1 MASEVKQRLLKIPIL
16 CSLISLVDK
25 IKIPGLEGLSLYDVV
40 EMYVLGI
47 IKGALSSRASAIS
60 FSFFMAIFPF
70 LLFILNLIPFV
81 PIQDFQADVFA
92 FIDGIL
98 PPQTSDFFN
107 NIIIDIM
114 NNRRGGL
121 LSIVFVLSMFLT
133 TNGVQAV
140 FAGFENSYHVEVNR
154 SFFKQ
159 YLVSFGVA
167 IILAF
172 LLLTAVGGIVFF
184 EFFIN
189 VLFKNKIIEDALFWI
204 TIGKR
209 VFYLMMIVLG
219 VGTFYYFGCTGNL
232 KPKFFSVGLFFTS
245 ILLVGTTY
253 LFGIYVEDFSRYNE
267 LYGSIGALLI
277 LMVYIWLNANILLLG
292 FELNAALRSL
302 KNRNLKKSK
311 AAQ

>member
-1 MASEVKQRLLKIPIL
+1 MVSELKTRLLKIPVL
-16 CSLISLVDK
+16 GNLIRLADR

-92 FIDGIL
+92 FINGIL

-107 NIIIDIM
+107 GIIIDIM
-114 NNRRGGL
+114 NNRRSGL
-121 LSIVFVLSMFLT
+121 LSVVFILSLFLT

-167 IILAF
+167 IILAV
-172 LLLTAVGGIVFF
+172 LLLTSVIGIVFF
-184 EFFIN
+184 EIFIN
-189 VLFKNKIIEDALFWI
+189 ILFKNKIIEDAIFWI
-204 TIGKR
+204 NVGKGI
-209 VFYLMMIVLG
+209 FYFLMIILT
-219 VGTFYYFGCTGNL
+219 VGTLYFFGCTGNL

-245 ILLVGTTY
+245 ILLIGTTY

-292 FELNAALRSL
+292 FELNATLRALKS
-302 KNRNLKKSK
+302 RNINNSITSS
-311 AAQ
+311 

>member
-1 MASEVKQRLLKIPIL
+1 MVSELKMRLLKIPVL
-16 CSLISLVDK
+16 DNLIRLVDK

-107 NIIIDIM
+107 GIIIDIM

-121 LSIVFVLSMFLT
+121 LSVVFILSLFLT

-167 IILAF
+167 IILAT
-172 LLLTAVGGIVFF
+172 LLLTTVIGIVFF

-189 VLFKNKIIEDALFWI
+189 ILFENRVIEDALFWVR
-204 TIGKR
+204 IGKNA
-209 VFYLMMIVLG
+209 FYFIILILN
-219 VGTFYYFGCTGNL
+219 VGTLYYFGCTGNL
-232 KPKFFSVGLFFTS
+232 KPKFFSVGLFLTT

-292 FELNAALRSL
+292 FELNATLRALKS
-302 KNRNLKKSK
+302 RNINNSI
-311 AAQ
+311 ASS

>member
-1 MASEVKQRLLKIPIL
+1 MATEVKQRLLKIPIF
-16 CSLISLVDK
+16 CSLISLADK

-60 FSFFMAIFPF
+60 FSFFMATFPF

-92 FIDGIL
+92 FINGIL

-107 NIIIDIM
+107 DIIIDIM

-121 LSIVFVLSMFLT
+121 LSLVFVLSLFLT

-172 LLLTAVGGIVFF
+172 LLLTAVVGIVFF

-189 VLFKNKIIEDALFWI
+189 VLFKNKIIEDVLFWI
-204 TIGKR
+204 SIGKR
-209 VFYLMMIVLG
+209 VFYLMMIVLS
-219 VGTFYYFGCTGNL
+219 VGTLYYFGCTGNL

-245 ILLVGTTY
+245 ILLVWTTY

-292 FELNAALRSL
+292 FELNAALRAL

>member
-1 MASEVKQRLLKIPIL
+1 MTSEVKQRLLKIPIL
-16 CSLISLVDK
+16 CSLVSLVDK

-40 EMYVLGI
+40 ELYVVGI
-47 IKGALSSRASAIS
+47 LKGALSSRASAIS

-98 PPQTSDFFN
+98 PPQTSVFFN
-107 NIIIDIM
+107 GIIIDIM

-121 LSIVFVLSMFLT
+121 LSVVFILSIFLT

-159 YLVSFGVA
+159 YLVSFWVA

-172 LLLTAVGGIVFF
+172 LLLTTVCGIVFF
-184 EFFIN
+184 EFFVN
-189 VLFKNKIIEDALFWI
+189 VLFKNKIIEDTLFWI
-204 TIGKR
+204 SIVKR
-209 VFYLMMIVLG
+209 LFYLMMSVLS
-219 VGTFYYFGCTGNL
+219 VGTLYYFGCTGNL
-232 KPKFFSVGLFFTS
+232 KPTFFSVGLLFTS
-245 ILLVGTTY
+245 LLLIGTTY
-253 LFGIYVEDFSRYNE
+253 LFGIYVEDFSQYNQ

-292 FELNAALRSL
+292 FELNASLRALKS
-302 KNRNLKKSK
+302 RNIEKSK
-311 AAQ
+311 VTG

>member
-47 IKGALSSRASAIS
+47 IKGALSSRANAIS

-81 PIQDFQADVFA
+81 PIQDFQADVFS

-107 NIIIDIM
+107 DIIIDIM

-121 LSIVFVLSMFLT
+121 LSAVFVISLFLT

-167 IILAF
+167 IVLAF
-172 LLLTAVGGIVFF
+172 LLLTTVGGIVFF

-204 TIGKR
+204 SIGKR
-209 VFYLMMIVLG
+209 VFYLMMIVLS
-219 VGTFYYFGCTGNL
+219 VGTLYYFGCAGNL

-245 ILLVGTTY
+245 ILLVWTTY

-292 FELNAALRSL
+292 FELNATLRALKSRH
-302 KNRNLKKSK
+302 LKK
-311 AAQ
+311 